1 MDHLSTFSFESQCD
15 SADAQNN
22 VGSTRFPRFSQC
34 EWYRHLVVD
43 IVLSIRILEVCSPYI
58 FTNKKLGGIYSLL
71 STGFIFF
78 SVSWKQSLMKPLLL
92 QLGAQFV
99 GNAVYTAVWIAA
111 ICLFMELLGFST
123 QKMLTAGGLG
133 TVLLTLAGRE
143 VRNFTTSR
151 DLKFDAQHNQTCQ
164 RT

>member
-1 MDHLSTFSFESQCD
+1 
-15 SADAQNN
+15 
-22 VGSTRFPRFSQC
+22 
-34 EWYRHLVVD
+34 
-43 IVLSIRILEVCSPYI
+43 
-58 FTNKKLGGIYSLL
+58 
-71 STGFIFF
+71 
-78 SVSWKQSLMKPLLL
+78 MKPLLL

-143 VRNFTTSR
+143 VRNFMTNR
-151 DLKFDAQHNQTCQ
+151 DLKFDA
-164 RT
+164 